1 MSRSIHVTRQY
12 IARARRFRYANRDK
26 RAALLDDLEA
36 RHLRK
41 RRMKWAMRQ
50 KLGPVQFPGA
60 PVTADEV
67 ATSFDRRN
75 PFARYPV
82 SEADLRAI
90 LSRLPLDVL
99 DGLNGISFSLGAEYQ
114 RDQAVEWDE
123 QDPIV
128 GRFGHETLPGV
139 YCGLI
144 LGVCFW
150 DARRIQVYGF
160 ISAKPLEAP
169 WAFYLRLHML
179 STLVH
184 EVAHHEDLM
193 KGWARD
199 RWIGDD
205 EHKIEWYAES
215 RQLLWVETAVIPYLQ
230 EAYPAEVA
238 LLEDW
243 MHEHIGVVLPLRILA
258 GDARIRAKKHGMYYW
273 RNTLGSSAD
282 AFEQI
287 VRAVDTGQDITE
299 ARLNLAIGLH
309 RAEELDY
316 AQEIIALILEA
327 HPNHVPALVQKGWIC
342 REQKRYEEAREALHR
357 ANRLEPTNSSV
368 WQELAHLYA
377 DLGVWVPVLI
387 FAQQAIKRT
396 PNRLVRPGMRTLQAR
411 AYIALGEFA
420 KAQEIIAE
428 FLATGFALDARM
440 ATKLQTRLTQAI
452 AGGPIEAWQEVNDG
466 DG

>member
-1 MSRSIHVTRQY
+1 MRTETQ
-12 IARARRFRYANRDK
+12 

-36 RHLRK
+36 RHAHK

-67 ATSFDRRN
+67 AISFDRRN

-82 SEADLRAI
+82 SEADLRAV
-90 LSRLPLDVL
+90 LEQVAVRCSRWAERYFPEPWRGVSARSGRGMGRARSRSLDAS
-99 DGLNGISFSLGAEYQ
+99 G
-114 RDQAVEWDE
+114 DE
-123 QDPIV
+123 
-128 GRFGHETLPGV
+128 HLPGV

-160 ISAKPLEAP
+160 VSAKPLEAP
-169 WAFYLRLHML
+169 WALYLRLHML

-205 EHKIEWYAES
+205 KHKTEWYAES
-215 RQLLWVETAVIPYLQ
+215 RQLLWVETVVIPYLQ

-243 MHEHIGVVLPLRILA
+243 MHERIGLVLPLRILA

-273 RNTLGSSAD
+273 RNTFGSSAD
-282 AFEQI
+282 AFEQF
-287 VRAVDTGQDITE
+287 VRAIDTGQDITE
-299 ARLNLAIGLH
+299 ARLDLAIGLH

-316 AQEIIALILEA
+316 AQEIIAVILAE
-327 HPNHVPALVQKGWIC
+327 HPDHVPTLVQKGWIC
-342 REQKRYEEAREALHR
+342 REQKRYKEALEALEH
-357 ANRLEPTNSSV
+357 ANRLEPANSEV
-368 WQELAHLYA
+368 LARVGACLC
-377 DLGVWVPVLI
+377 
-387 FAQQAIKRT
+387 
-396 PNRLVRPGMRTLQAR
+396 
-411 AYIALGEFA
+411 
-420 KAQEIIAE
+420 
-428 FLATGFALDARM
+428 
-440 ATKLQTRLTQAI
+440 
-452 AGGPIEAWQEVNDG
+452 
-466 DG
+466 